1 MKRMTALRFSTA
13 ALAAAQVA
21 FGANYLMYVGTY
33 TGSNSKSKGI
43 YAFRFDSATGQ
54 ATPLGLA
61 AEIANP
67 SFVAIH
73 PNGKNL
79 YAVGESQGGAVHSFN
94 IDKATGKLTLINT
107 VSAKGNGP
115 CHLNVDKTGRSLIVV
130 NYGSGSTTLLAINA
144 DGSLK
149 EAASS
154 MQHKGAVHL
163 AKRQGGPHAHS
174 VNFAPDNRHASVA
187 DLGLDQLIV
196 YQFDAAAGTIAPNDP
211 PFAKVAP
218 GAGPRHFSFHPNG
231 KRAYVINEIDLT
243 ATAFKYNAKK
253 GTLTETHTISTLP
266 PDFNGSRE
274 GLSTAEILA
283 HPSGKFVY
291 GSNRG
296 HDTIVVYRVKGNKL
310 QHVENAPTQ
319 GKTPRNFAI
328 APGGQFLLAENQAS
342 DTIVIFKIDPKTG
355 KLTPTGQTHEVGS
368 PVCIR
373 FLPL

>member
-1 MKRMTALRFSTA
+1 MKWMTATRFSIA
-13 ALAAAQVA
+13 ALAAAQFA

-33 TGSNSKSKGI
+33 TGNGKSKGI

-54 ATPLGLA
+54 ATPLGVA
-61 AEIANP
+61 AEVANP

-79 YAVGESQGGAVHSFN
+79 YAVGESQGGAVHAFS
-94 IDKATGKLTLINT
+94 IDKASGKLALINT

-130 NYGSGSTTLLAINA
+130 NYGSGSTTLLSINA

-149 EAASS
+149 EAAGAI
-154 MQHKGAVHL
+154 QHKGTVHL
-163 AKRQGGPHAHS
+163 EKRQGGPHAHS
-174 VNFAPDNRHASVA
+174 VNFAPDNRHAIVA

-196 YQFDAAAGTIAPNDP
+196 YRFDAAAGTIAPNEP

-218 GAGPRHFSFHPNG
+218 GSGPRHFSFHPSG
-231 KRAYVINEIDLT
+231 KRAYVINEISLT
-243 ATAFKYNAKK
+243 TTAFKYNAKK
-253 GTLTETHTISTLP
+253 GTLTETQTISTLP
-266 PDFNGSRE
+266 PDFNASRE
-274 GLSTAEILA
+274 GLSTAEILV

-296 HDTIVVYRVKGNKL
+296 HNTIVVYRVKGDKL

-328 APGGQFLLAENQAS
+328 APGGQVLLAENQAS
-342 DTIVIFKIDPKTG
+342 DTIVVFKIDPKTG